1 MVSSKSHGRM
11 LACLSSAPRSIS
23 RPALFVGGWW
33 EVTGKNWEAYSLA
46 VSLGCAFWVT
56 KCNICLIGRIF
67 CNYRIMD
74 CRIQIRMQQFE
85 DMDEHLVAGM
95 LADVAP
101 TFVSIIEV
109 ADHSLTFWC

>member
-1 MVSSKSHGRM
+1 
-11 LACLSSAPRSIS
+11 
-23 RPALFVGGWW
+23 
-33 EVTGKNWEAYSLA
+33 
-46 VSLGCAFWVT
+46 
-56 KCNICLIGRIF
+56 
-67 CNYRIMD
+67 
-74 CRIQIRMQQFE
+74 MQQFE